1 MSAPRSPQEPTVPP
15 LSTPEEAE
23 PAPATDEAGGSAG
36 RKDAERAVAAPA
48 EAAPAEQA
56 PAETGPVHR
65 VVDVADPSR
74 VRRAPRYGRFALAGL
89 LLAMAVSFGLTF
101 VPGAEDGLTRRN
113 LFFLLLLALGSLGIV
128 LGLLVALW
136 TDRRSL
142 RRRR

>member
-1 MSAPRSPQEPTVPP
+1 MSAGGEGTPAGEAASDGGAQAVSADDDGVPATVP
-15 LSTPEEAE
+15 
-23 PAPATDEAGGSAG
+23 
-36 RKDAERAVAAPA
+36 DA
-48 EAAPAEQA
+48 
-56 PAETGPVHR
+56 PVHR

-74 VRRAPRYGRFALAGL
+74 VRRAPRYGRFALIGL
-89 LLAMAVSFGLTF
+89 VLAVLVSFGLTF

-113 LFFLLLLALGSLGIV
+113 LFFLLLLTLGTAGIV

>member
-1 MSAPRSPQEPTVPP
+1 MSATDSSEDTPTDQPFEAVPIEVGDGAA
-15 LSTPEEAE
+15 PE
-23 PAPATDEAGGSAG
+23 DGG
-36 RKDAERAVAAPA
+36 AVAGEQV

-56 PAETGPVHR
+56 PAESGPVHR

-113 LFFLLLLALGSLGIV
+113 LFFLLLLALGSLGII

>member
-1 MSAPRSPQEPTVPP
+1 MSAPTSPQEPNLPP
-15 LSTPEEAE
+15 SSTPEDAKAV
-23 PAPATDEAGGSAG
+23 PVTDETGAPTDIEG
-36 RKDAERAVAAPA
+36 AEQAAP
-48 EAAPAEQA
+48 EPAEQA
-56 PAETGPVHR
+56 APEPGGPVHR

-113 LFFLLLLALGSLGIV
+113 LFFLLLLGLGSLGIV